1 MSKEK
6 EGKNTMSFV
15 LNIVIIVILLII
27 LSEIYIVYVSKTNNN
42 FLRIKSLNRAENIV
56 ENTTLSS
63 PSNTLIEE

>member
-6 EGKNTMSFV
+6 EEKNTISFV

-42 FLRIKSLNRAENIV
+42 FLRIKSLNKTENIV

>member
-6 EGKNTMSFV
+6 EEKNTMSFV

>member
-6 EGKNTMSFV
+6 EEKSTISFV
-15 LNIVIIVILLII
+15 LNIVIIVIMMII

-42 FLRIKSLNRAENIV
+42 FLKIKSLNKAENIV